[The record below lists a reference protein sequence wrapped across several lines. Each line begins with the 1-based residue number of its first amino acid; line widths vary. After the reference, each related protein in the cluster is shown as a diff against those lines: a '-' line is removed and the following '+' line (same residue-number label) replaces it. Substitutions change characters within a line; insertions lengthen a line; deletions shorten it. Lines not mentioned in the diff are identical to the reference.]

1 MNKTTLLILIGVGVF
16 VLLIGFII
24 IIRINNRKR
33 FKKLQENLKKFRQEN
48 ENLSQEDKIS
58 LPKEEDFDMSSSSDI
73 DFSNKDFGLDEEQG
87 KFEDFQSVDTSPFSD
102 LNEFSNN
109 ELSEVQFDIK
119 PTLSKSDDD
128 FEKFMNEHSY
138 SRKVFNK
145 PLLEK
150 IKKLPPDVRM
160 LLLSNVFDRYDDDKK

>member
-87 KFEDFQSVDTSPFSD
+87 KLEDFQSVDTSPFSD
-102 LNEFSNN
+102 LNEFS
-109 ELSEVQFDIK
+109 EVQFDMK

>member
-102 LNEFSNN
+102 LNEFS
-109 ELSEVQFDIK
+109 EVQFDMK